1 VAQAEKIVPF
11 RPVNINTGEPDDL
24 RLQIDVRLS
33 VDEVRRHG
41 VGNESSGRPPSQH
54 ELCRLASAIY
64 DGRRKRDRTMEGE
77 LFGEPAWDMLLAL
90 YCLPARGELL
100 AVTALS
106 YAANVPQATGL
117 RVQALLAE
125 RGLIQ
130 RRREGSDGRRYIVS
144 LTSHGQ
150 SVLEKYLT
158 DFGTRAGLF

>member
-33 VDEVRRHG
+33 LDEVRRHG
-41 VGNESSGRPPSQH
+41 VGNEFSGLPSQH
-54 ELCRLASAIY
+54 KLCCLASAIY

-90 YCLPARGELL
+90 YCLPARGERLG
-100 AVTALS
+100 VTALS
-106 YAANVPQATGL
+106 YAANVPQSTGL

-158 DFGTRAGLF
+158 DFGSRAGLF